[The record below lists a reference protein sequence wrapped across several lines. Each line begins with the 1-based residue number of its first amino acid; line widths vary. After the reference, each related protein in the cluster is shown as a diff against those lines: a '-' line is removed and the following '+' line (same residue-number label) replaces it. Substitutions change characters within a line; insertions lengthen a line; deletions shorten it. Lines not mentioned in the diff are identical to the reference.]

1 MTADEK
7 QRAAQALLNMPLFI
21 NLWDELEA
29 SAINRCINAKPE
41 DHETRSAMAA
51 EARAIRNFRSQIK
64 SLAQSATEGK
74 KAPA

>member
-1 MTADEK
+1 MTDEERK
-7 QRAAQALLNMPLFI
+7 RAAQAIINMPLF
-21 NLWDELEA
+21 NMLWDDLEA

-41 DHETRSAMAA
+41 DHETRSVMAA

-64 SLAQSATEGK
+64 SLAQSADEGK